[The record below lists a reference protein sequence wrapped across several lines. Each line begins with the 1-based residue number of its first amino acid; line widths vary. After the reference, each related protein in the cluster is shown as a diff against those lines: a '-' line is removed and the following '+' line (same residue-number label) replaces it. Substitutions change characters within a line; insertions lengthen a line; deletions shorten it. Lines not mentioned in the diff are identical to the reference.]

1 MMRIPQTADP
11 GSAAPPDEGGWQPQ
25 QIAALAAVAICGVL
39 VALTQTLLVPVL
51 PAVQADLGSSTS
63 DTQWLLTSTLLA
75 AAVAVPVFGRLADLY
90 GKRLMLL
97 VAAGSLALGSLICAL
112 SDDLAPLIVGRVI
125 TGFSAAAIPLGISLI
140 GTVLP
145 PKRAGTGIALVS
157 ATLGI
162 GGALGLPLAAL
173 VAQNADY
180 HVLFW
185 ICVAGGLLAVVGIG
199 VAVAEPPRTAKGTFD
214 YAGAVLLSVVLVCL
228 LLPLAQAANWG
239 WGDPRTIGLLVAA
252 VVGLLAFVAF
262 ERRAASPLID
272 VVSNAR
278 KSLLLT
284 NIASLFVGFA
294 LFASLIG
301 TASYVQAPEAS
312 GYGFG
317 SSVLEG
323 GLAMLPSGVAMILL
337 SPVSARMST
346 RFGPKITLAVG
357 GSIIAVG
364 FLIRIVLV
372 DSYFQVLLGTTI
384 VGAGTG
390 IAYAAMPGLVLQG
403 AKPSELAA
411 ANGLN
416 TLFRSVGSSLASAIG
431 GTLLAASTIALAGNE
446 LPSLGA
452 YRTLFAIC
460 AGAALAGALI
470 ALVIPKAGDAEPEP
484 AAPEPAP
491 TGRAAAPETAAV

>member
-1 MMRIPQTADP
+1 MSRTA
-11 GSAAPPDEGGWQPQ
+11 GAVPPTTPEDDGGWEPQ

-51 PAVQADLGSSTS
+51 PEVQADLGTSTS

-75 AAVAVPVFGRLADLY
+75 AAIAVPVFGRLADLY
-90 GKRLMLL
+90 GKRLMLM
-97 VAAGSLALGSLICAL
+97 VAAGALTLGSLICAL
-112 SDDLAPLIVGRVI
+112 SSDLAPLIVGRVI

-173 VAQNADY
+173 VAQSADY

-185 ICVAGGLLAVVGIG
+185 ICVVGGALTVVGIG
-199 VAVAEPPRTAKGTFD
+199 LTVAEPPRIAKGTFD
-214 YAGAVLLSVVLVCL
+214 YPGAVLLGAVLVCL
-228 LLPLAQAANWG
+228 LLPLAQASNWG
-239 WGDPRTIGLLVAA
+239 WGDLRTIGLLVAA
-252 VVGLLAFVAF
+252 ALGLAAFIAF
-262 ERRAASPLID
+262 ERRAASPLVD

-284 NIASLFVGFA
+284 NVASLFVGFA

-301 TASYVQAPEAS
+301 TASYVQAPEAT

-337 SPVSARMST
+337 SPVSARMSS
-346 RFGPKITLAVG
+346 RLGPKVTLAIG

-364 FLIRIVLV
+364 FLVRIVLI
-372 DSYFQVLLGTTI
+372 DSYFQVLVGTTI

-390 IAYAAMPGLVLQG
+390 IAYAAMPSLVLRG
-403 AKPSELAA
+403 ARPSELAS
-411 ANGLN
+411 ANGVN

-460 AGAALAGALI
+460 AVAALAGALI
-470 ALVIPKAGDAEPEP
+470 ALVIPKDGAPEEGTAAD
-484 AAPEPAP
+484 AAPLHDGAP
-491 TGRAAAPETAAV
+491 LGSAA

>member
-470 ALVIPKAGDAEPEP
+470 ALVIPKDGDAEPEP
-484 AAPEPAP
+484 AEPEPAP